1 MKKLL
6 LSAFLLSTVAMSA
19 QVTIFEDGFETYEDF
34 TITGF
39 GGWQTLDI
47 DGLPVYSVG
56 DEFEWPNIGVPQ
68 AWMVFNPSA
77 TTPPVTNATTVPDG
91 ENRNFDP
98 HGGSKYAASWA
109 AVPATTGGPGNN
121 DYLVSPVIQLGASN
135 NELTF
140 WIKSLSDSYDLEEYR
155 AYVYVGTG
163 TPTQLSDFVIPPLT
177 PSTQFAPYPNW
188 IQRTFSLNTWSNQSI
203 RIAIRNMGADHYM
216 LMVDDVKVTSSNL
229 AVDEVFSSKFA
240 VYPNPSNGVIN
251 LSNNDNIM
259 MKDMN
264 ITDINGRIVKSV
276 NLNGVSEAQVNIS
289 DLSNGVYML
298 NIFSDQGKAVKKIVK
313 Q

>member
-6 LSAFLLSTVAMSA
+6 LSAFLVSTVAASA
-19 QVTIFEDGFETYEDF
+19 QVTVFEDGFETYEDF
-34 TITGF
+34 AITGF
-39 GGWQTLDI
+39 GGWQTIDV
-47 DGLPVYSVG
+47 DGLNVYSVG
-56 DEFEWPNIGVPQ
+56 DDFTWPNIGVPQ
-68 AWMVFNPSA
+68 AWQIFNPSA
-77 TTPPVTNATTVPDG
+77 TTPSLPNATTVPDG
-91 ENRNFDP
+91 ENRNLDP
-98 HGGSKYAASWA
+98 HGGVKYAASWA
-109 AVPATTGGPGNN
+109 GSPEGAVTAN
-121 DYLVSPVIQLGASN
+121 DDFLVSPVIQLGASN
-135 NELTF
+135 NELKF
-140 WIKSLSDSYDLEEYR
+140 WIKSMSDSYGLEEYR
-155 AYVYVGTG
+155 VYVYVGTG
-163 TPTQLSDFVIPPLT
+163 TPTQLSDFTILSGISIQT
-177 PSTQFAPYPNW
+177 APYPNW
-188 IQRTFSLNTWSNQSI
+188 LERTFSLNTWSNQSI
-203 RIAIRNMGADHYM
+203 RIAIRNIGDDHYM
-216 LMVDDVKVTSSNL
+216 LMADDFLVTSSNL

-240 VYPNPSNGVIN
+240 AYPNPSNGVIN